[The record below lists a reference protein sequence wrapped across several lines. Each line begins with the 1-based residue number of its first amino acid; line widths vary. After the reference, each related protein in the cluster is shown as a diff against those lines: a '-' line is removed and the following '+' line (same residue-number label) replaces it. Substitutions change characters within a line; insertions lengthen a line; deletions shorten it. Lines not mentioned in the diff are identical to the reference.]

1 MATETEARQILP
13 LKYERPE
20 LLDRPKVTVGLT
32 SSELLR
38 VSVQVVKPQGGETNM
53 HAHPALDSTWL
64 VLSGKAN
71 FYGHG
76 DTLITQ
82 AGVNEG
88 VFIPKGVPYWFEAA
102 GEEPLEILHIT
113 AADKSVKNDRVDY
126 APPVERQIAAETRQ
140 AVAETRGRAPTAAEQ
155 QAAKESVSAG

>member
-13 LKYERPE
+13 LKYERPQT
-20 LLDRPKVTVGLT
+20 LDRPKVSVSLAN
-32 SSELLR
+32 SDILR
-38 VSVQVVKPQGGETNM
+38 VGVQIVQPKGGETNM
-53 HAHPALDSTWL
+53 HAHQGLDSTWL
-64 VLSGKAN
+64 VLSGRAN
-71 FYGHG
+71 FYGYG
-76 DTLITQ
+76 DTLIME

-126 APPVERQIAAETRQ
+126 APPRERQLNQETRQ
-140 AVAETRGRAPTAAEQ
+140 GAAEGRGRPPTEMER
-155 QAAKESVSAG
+155 QAAVESVSAG